1 MKDKYLNINKCSELA
16 LEILILLGPKIP
28 DHFNHI
34 RKEIVSFRFDII
46 FLILEVGAPNDLIV
60 RMSQHHEDYLVR
72 PVASN
77 CPLSSCSI
85 AALSLH
91 PMSTLYYL
99 LLLRISVWLDS

>member
-1 MKDKYLNINKCSELA
+1 MKDNYLNVNKCSQLE
-16 LEILILLGPKIP
+16 LEILILLGPKIL

-34 RKEIVSFRFDII
+34 RKEIVSCRLDII

-60 RMSQHHEDYLVR
+60 RMSQHDEDCLVR

-91 PMSTLYYL
+91 PMSTLHYL
-99 LLLRISVWLDS
+99 LLLRISLWLDS